1 MPRSASPAAGVSDVS
16 GAFVH
21 DLPAMPML
29 WTPHRPARPQKSEGG
44 KRFRLVSDYDAAGDQ
59 PAAIAEL
66 VAGIEARE
74 HDQVLLGVTGSGKT
88 FTMAKI
94 IEATQRPALILAHN
108 KTLAAQLYAE
118 FKSYFPHN
126 AVEYFV
132 SYYDYYQPEAYVAR
146 TDTYI
151 EKDSSRNEQID
162 RMRHSATRAILERD
176 DVIVVASVSC
186 IYGIGSVETYT
197 AMTFT
202 LTVGQRVDE
211 KQLVGDL
218 VAQQYKRNDQA
229 FERGAFRRRGDTIEI
244 FPAHYEDRAW
254 RIMMFGDVIEAI
266 AEFDPLTGR
275 KTADLES
282 VKVYANSHY
291 VTPRPTLRQ
300 AVNAIKAEL
309 KPRLDWLIENGKLLE
324 AQRLEQRTTFDIE
337 MIEATGSCAGIEN
350 YSRYLTGRRPG
361 EPPPT
366 FFEYIPDNALLFVD
380 ESHQTVPQLGAMYRG
395 DYNRKF
401 TLSEYGFRLP
411 SCLDNRPL
419 KFEEW
424 EAMRPDSVF
433 VSATPGKWELEKT
446 GGVFVEQV
454 IRPTGLIDPP
464 VEVRPV
470 SKGGFSQVDDVIA
483 ECRDFAKR
491 GYRALVTVLT
501 KKMAEDLSEYMH
513 EQGLRVRYMHS
524 DIDTLERIEIIRDL
538 RLGAFD
544 VLVGINLLREGLDIP
559 ECGLVAI
566 LDADKEGFLRS
577 ETSLIQ
583 TIGRAARNIDGRVIL
598 YADGITG
605 SMERAMAETT
615 RRREKQHAWNLAQG
629 ITPESIK
636 SQIKD
641 LLASPYE
648 RGDRVNVDVGVAED
662 ARPFLGSNF
671 QATLRDLE
679 TRMREAASNL
689 EFEEAARIRDEI
701 KRLKLLDLEFAN
713 EALTPAGEAV
723 DKAAVTRV
731 KAEVRAEKAAR
742 FSKRGRR

>member
-1 MPRSASPAAGVSDVS
+1 
-16 GAFVH
+16 
-21 DLPAMPML
+21 ML
-29 WTPHRPARPQKSEGG
+29 WTPHRPARPEKSEGG
-44 KRFRLVSDYDAAGDQ
+44 RRFQLVSDYDAAGDQ

-66 VAGIEARE
+66 VAGVQARE

-202 LTVGQRVDE
+202 VSVGDTLDE
-211 KQLVGDL
+211 KRLMADL

-229 FERGAFRRRGDTIEI
+229 FERGTFRRRGDTIEI

-254 RIMMFGDVIEAI
+254 RISLFGDQVEAI
-266 AEFDPLTGR
+266 SEFDPLTGK
-275 KTADLES
+275 KTADLPTI
-282 VKVYANSHY
+282 KIYANSHY

-309 KPRLDWLIENGKLLE
+309 KPRLDWLVANGKLLE
-324 AQRLEQRTTFDIE
+324 AQRLEQRSTFDIE

-380 ESHQTVPQLGAMYRG
+380 ESHQTIPQLGAMYRG
-395 DYNRKF
+395 DYSRKF

-424 EAMRPDSVF
+424 EAMRPDTVF
-433 VSATPGKWELEKT
+433 VSATPAKWELEKT

-470 SKGGFSQVDDVIA
+470 SKDGFSQVDDVIA
-483 ECRDFAKR
+483 ECRDVAKR

-501 KKMAEDLSEYMH
+501 KKMAEDLTEYMH

-524 DIDTLERIEIIRDL
+524 DVDTLERIEIIRDL

-583 TIGRAARNIDGRVIL
+583 TIGRAARNVDGRVIL
-598 YADGITG
+598 YADTITG
-605 SMERAMAETT
+605 SMERAMSETS
-615 RRREKQHAWNLAQG
+615 RRREKQAAWNLEQG

-648 RGDRVNVDVGVAED
+648 RGDRVTIDAGVAED

-679 TRMREAASNL
+679 AKMRAAAGNL
-689 EFEEAARIRDEI
+689 EFEEAARVRDEI

-713 EALTPAGEAV
+713 EALTPAGEAP
-723 DKAAVTRV
+723 DRAAPAR
-731 KAEVRAEKAAR
+731 ARSEARAEAAAR
-742 FSKRGRR
+742 FRKGGRR